1 MGIKNL
7 NKLLRNKCLSV
18 FETIHISEYAFK
30 KVAIDISLFLCK
42 FKSICGTNWVSAFIN
57 LVSCLRRNEIHAV
70 FIFDNGS
77 PVEKTAEK
85 EERRKQQENMKKKL
99 DDLDSS
105 IEKYYQTKEID
116 QNLLDLYNKLGTE
129 EKVPKHKRLLGGVEK
144 INISAI
150 EEKILKMKNY
160 VLNICKEDFDLAK
173 NLFDI
178 LNVPYFTAPLEA
190 ECMCAE
196 LCKRGL
202 VDAVLTEDTDVL
214 AYGANIFLS
223 KIDTTNDTCVRI
235 KYDDVLKSLSLNE
248 DEFLDLCI
256 MCGCDYNTNIPKIGV
271 ETSYK
276 HILKYRTIEEFE
288 KQTGIDISILN
299 HIRTRELFKEYE
311 KDSLTFIPFC
321 AEPDFDLLKK
331 FIVENK
337 ININFEKIKKDF
349 INNVIVIEDE

>member
-7 NKLLRNKCLSV
+7 NKLLRNKCPNV

-77 PVEKTAEK
+77 PIEKTAEK
-85 EERRKQQENMKKKL
+85 EDRRKQQENMKKKIE
-99 DDLDSS
+99 DLELSM
-105 IEKYYQTKEID
+105 EKYHKTKVIE
-116 QNLLDLYNKLGTE
+116 QNLLDLYNKLDME
-129 EKVPKHKRLLGGVEK
+129 EKAPKHKRLLGGVEK
-144 INISAI
+144 INISAV

-160 VLNICKEDFDLAK
+160 ILNISKEDFDLSK

-178 LNVPYFTAPLEA
+178 LNVPYYTAPLEA
-190 ECMCAE
+190 ECMCAD

-214 AYGANIFLS
+214 AYGTKVFLS
-223 KIDTTNDTCVRI
+223 KIDTTNDTCVSI
-235 KYDDVLKSLSLNE
+235 KHEEVLESMNLNE

-256 MCGCDYNTNIPKIGV
+256 MCGCDYNSNIPKIGV

-276 HILKYRTIEEFE
+276 YIQKYRNIDEFE
-288 KQTGIDISILN
+288 KQTGIDVSILN
-299 HIRTRELFKEYE
+299 HVRTRELFKEYE
-311 KDSLTFIPFC
+311 KDSLISIPYC
-321 AEPDFDLLKK
+321 GEPDFELLKK
-331 FIVENK
+331 FIMENK
-337 ININFEKIKKDF
+337 ISINFEKIKKDF
-349 INNVIVIEDE
+349 IHNVIVIEE